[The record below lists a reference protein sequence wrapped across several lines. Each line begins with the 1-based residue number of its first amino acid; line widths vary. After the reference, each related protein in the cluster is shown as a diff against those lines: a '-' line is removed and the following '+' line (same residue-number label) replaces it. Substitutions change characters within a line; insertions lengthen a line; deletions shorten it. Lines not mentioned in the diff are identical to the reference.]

1 MNSPPFRASWTPFG
15 TVELSMFWVLAL
27 LAPAT
32 ATAQVRTVVLTDEV
46 REKPIA
52 VSCRVA
58 HTTRVVFPEP
68 SKRLKVSPGAKEQ
81 LGIRF
86 VATQPRAVVEITPVS
101 AGASGTIEFTGVSG
115 VLTVRLAAIDGSA
128 ASEVRLALPEAPAPG
143 KATPAASPRPPTV
156 GNPRPL
162 AKATRSAV
170 EPDPVVPPSLAPV
183 PAGSL
188 LPSPSASPAPP
199 APLPAA
205 SPTPTPVPATSATA
219 SPAVA
224 PLDVSELLQL
234 RPVVIGR
241 REGLPGQRPVVLEDA
256 LKSQSNVWL
265 RFRVVGGSKDRVASI
280 SWEHG
285 ALTSFV
291 QASEGKD
298 LRVVVRLPRAEV
310 SKKSRVRIRLEG
322 EKTDRA
328 FALGSPW
335 LSSFLRSLV
344 E

>member
-1 MNSPPFRASWTPFG
+1 
-15 TVELSMFWVLAL
+15 MFWSLAL
-27 LAPAT
+27 LAPT
-32 ATAQVRTVVLTDEV
+32 AVSAQVRTVVLTDVV

-52 VSCRVA
+52 VSCRVSQA
-58 HTTRVVFPEP
+58 TRIVFPEP
-68 SKRLKVSPGAKEQ
+68 SRRLKVSPGAKEA

-86 VATQPRAVVEITPVS
+86 VATQPRAVVEVSPVS
-101 AGASGTIEFTGVSG
+101 AGATGTIEFVGLSG
-115 VLTVRLAAIDGSA
+115 LLTVRLASVDGA
-128 ASEVRLALPEAPAPG
+128 APNEVRLALPEADAPAKPIPVPTPWL
-143 KATPAASPRPPTV
+143 ATAGTPRPVAPT
-156 GNPRPL
+156 
-162 AKATRSAV
+162 TRSTA
-170 EPDPVVPPSLAPV
+170 EKMGPLVPPSLAPT
-183 PAGSL
+183 
-188 LPSPSASPAPP
+188 
-199 APLPAA
+199 PAA
-205 SPTPTPVPATSATA
+205 SPPPSSLASAVAPKQEPAPTPSAT
-219 SPAVA
+219 PAATPAPSVA

-265 RFRVVGGSKDRVASI
+265 RFRVVGGGKDRVASI

-285 ALTSFV
+285 PLTTFL

-298 LRVVVRLPRAEV
+298 LRVVVRLSRADV
-310 SKKSRVRIRLEG
+310 SKKSRVKIRLEG
-322 EKTDRA
+322 ETTDRS

>member
-1 MNSPPFRASWTPFG
+1 MIGGTRRPWRAPFG
-15 TVELSMFWVLAL
+15 TVETAMFWLAAL
-27 LAPAT
+27 LAPAV
-32 ATAQVRTVVLTDEV
+32 ATAQVRTIVLTDDV
-46 REKPIA
+46 RGKPIV

-58 HTTRVVFPEP
+58 QTTRVLFPEP

-86 VATQPRAVVEITPVS
+86 VATQPRAVVEVTPVS

-128 ASEVRLALPEAPAPG
+128 ASEVRLALPEVAAPV
-143 KATPAASPRPPTV
+143 KAIPTASPRPTTV
-156 GNPRPL
+156 GTPRPL
-162 AKATRSAV
+162 PKATRSPTNS
-170 EPDPVVPPSLAPV
+170 EPVVPPSLAPA

-188 LPSPSASPAPP
+188 LPSASPPVP
-199 APLPAA
+199 TPTPTA
-205 SPTPTPVPATSATA
+205 SPSPTPVPAPTATA

-265 RFRVVGGSKDRVASI
+265 RFRVVGGSKDKIASI

-285 ALTSFV
+285 PLTSFL

>member
-1 MNSPPFRASWTPFG
+1 
-15 TVELSMFWVLAL
+15 MFWLLAL

-46 REKPIA
+46 RAKPIA

-58 HTTRVVFPEP
+58 HTTRIVFPEP
-68 SKRLKVSPGAKEQ
+68 SKRLKVSSGAKEL

-86 VATQPRAVVEITPVS
+86 VATQPRAVVEVAPTS
-101 AGASGTIEFTGVSG
+101 AGASGTIEFIGVSG
-115 VLTVRLAAIDGSA
+115 ALTIRLAAIDGTA
-128 ASEVRLALPEAPAPG
+128 ASEVRFALPEAPAPV
-143 KATPAASPRPPTV
+143 KPPAASPRPRIGGTS
-156 GNPRPL
+156 RPL
-162 AKATRSAV
+162 APAARSTA
-170 EPDPVVPPSLAPV
+170 ETAPPLIPPSLAPT

-188 LPSPSASPAPP
+188 PP
-199 APLPAA
+199 APSDSPLIPAPQPTA
-205 SPTPTPVPATSATA
+205 SSTPTSTPEPVATP
-219 SPAVA
+219 SPAV
-224 PLDVSELLQL
+224 PTLDVSELLQL

-265 RFRVVGGSKDRVASI
+265 RFRVVGGSKDKVASI

-285 ALTSFV
+285 PLTPFL

-298 LRVVVRLPRAEV
+298 LRVVVRLPRADV